1 MIQISFSNKCCDVHF
16 SLHDKISYEIL
27 KSSNHFVPLIAVA
40 SKCIR
45 QENEIDESNVSKE
58 DMKDEYNETIADV
71 DDGTMS
77 EASDSERC
85 EGVTVEEGVIGEAM
99 RHVDKGTGDTG
110 RTPEDDPV
118 GGSERQ
124 VDKETVGC
132 DVGMSKG
139 DDLVGGSERQVDKE
153 TVGCDV
159 GMSKEDDLVGG
170 SERQVDK
177 EIVGCDVGVTKEKGL
192 ISGSERQVNK
202 ETERSDIGGTQGE
215 GLVCGIEKQDDRMTE
230 RCGGLQSEVRTERDI
245 TK

>member
-1 MIQISFSNKCCDVHF
+1 MTDVNGNRNDNNLINESDKLFITVLLLQIKRNKCCDVDF

-85 EGVTVEEGVIGEAM
+85 EGVAVEEGVVGEAM

-110 RTPEDDPV
+110 GTPEDDPV

-132 DVGMSKG
+132 DVG
-139 DDLVGGSERQVDKE
+139 V
-153 TVGCDV
+153 T
-159 GMSKEDDLVGG
+159 KEDDLVGG

-215 GLVCGIEKQDDRMTE
+215 GLVCGIEKQDDRMIE

>member
-1 MIQISFSNKCCDVHF
+1 MINESDKLFITVLLLQIKRNKCCDVDF

-27 KSSNHFVPLIAVA
+27 KSSNHIVPLIAVV

-85 EGVTVEEGVIGEAM
+85 EGVAVEEGVVGEAM

-110 RTPEDDPV
+110 GTPEDDPV
-118 GGSERQ
+118 GGSERL
-124 VDKETVGC
+124 VDKEIVGC
-132 DVGMSKG
+132 DVG
-139 DDLVGGSERQVDKE
+139 V
-153 TVGCDV
+153 T
-159 GMSKEDDLVGG
+159 KEDDLVGR

-202 ETERSDIGGTQGE
+202 ETERSDIGVTQGE
-215 GLVCGIEKQDDRMTE
+215 GLVCGIEKPDDRMTE

>member
-1 MIQISFSNKCCDVHF
+1 MINESDKLFITVLLLQIKRNKCCDVDF

-85 EGVTVEEGVIGEAM
+85 EGVAVEEGVVGEAM

-110 RTPEDDPV
+110 GTPEDDLAGGSERQDDKETVRCDVGVTNEDDPV
-118 GGSERQ
+118 GGAERQ
-124 VDKETVGC
+124 VDIET
-132 DVGMSKG
+132 
-139 DDLVGGSERQVDKE
+139 
-153 TVGCDV
+153 
-159 GMSKEDDLVGG
+159 
-170 SERQVDK
+170 
-177 EIVGCDVGVTKEKGL
+177 VGCDVGVTKEDDLVG
-192 ISGSERQVNK
+192 GS
-202 ETERSDIGGTQGE
+202 
-215 GLVCGIEKQDDRMTE
+215 
-230 RCGGLQSEVRTERDI
+230 
-245 TK
+245 